1 MHNHRG
7 SGPGWTVVH
16 CQFSPMK
23 AVVDDSE
30 EIEFIIA
37 FIYERSRIRLHDG
50 KEALIRA
57 RLGKRM
63 RLLGIGSLREYCA
76 FIRSPAGQDEVQSA
90 IDALTTNYTHF
101 LREESHFDFLVKT
114 ALPAL
119 LAQGQ
124 RRFNVWSAACAT
136 GEEPYTIAMYLAE
149 HYPLAEG
156 WDWRVVASDISTK
169 ALGVAQSGVYSEDRV
184 RHLPD
189 VWLRRHFQ
197 LGHGRWAG
205 HYRVKAALAGRIEF
219 RQVNLLE
226 PYEHHHSFEIV
237 FCRNVMIYFDR
248 PTQEQ
253 LVTRMT
259 RFLVPRGYLLIGHSE
274 SLNGL
279 SVPVHCLRP
288 SVYQKK

>member
-1 MHNHRG
+1 MSTATEDR
-7 SGPGWTVVH
+7 
-16 CQFSPMK
+16 
-23 AVVDDSE
+23 E
-30 EIEFIIA
+30 EIEFVIA

-63 RLLGIGSLREYCA
+63 RLLGIPTLREYCQ

-101 LREESHFDFLVKT
+101 LREESHFEFLVKT

-119 LAQGQ
+119 LAKGQ

-136 GEEPYTIAMYLAE
+136 GEEPYTIGMYLAE
-149 HYPLAEG
+149 HFPLAEG
-156 WDWRVVASDISTK
+156 WDWRLIASDLSTK
-169 ALGVAQSGVYSEDRV
+169 ALATAQQGIYSEERI
-184 RHLPD
+184 RHVPD
-189 VWLRRHFQ
+189 AWMRRHFQ
-197 LGHGRWAG
+197 RGHGRWEG
-205 HYRVKAALAGRIEF
+205 HYRVKPSLAGRITF

-226 PYEHHHSFEIV
+226 PYQHNEPFEVI

-253 LVTRMT
+253 LVTRMA

-279 SVPVHCLRP
+279 DVPVRCLRP
-288 SVYQKK
+288 SIYQAR

>member
-1 MHNHRG
+1 MR
-7 SGPGWTVVH
+7 TVI
-16 CQFSPMK
+16 
-23 AVVDDSE
+23 DDSE

-63 RLLGIGSLREYCA
+63 RLLGIGTLREYCA
-76 FIRSPAGQDEVQSA
+76 YIRSAEGQDEVQSA

-101 LREESHFDFLVKT
+101 LREESHFQFLVKT

-119 LAQGQ
+119 LTRGQ
-124 RRFNVWSAACAT
+124 RRFKVWSAACAT
-136 GEEPYTIAMYLAE
+136 GEEPYTIGMYLAE
-149 HYPLAEG
+149 HFPLAEG

-169 ALGVAQSGVYSEDRV
+169 ALAVAQQGVYAEERIRQV
-184 RHLPD
+184 PD
-189 VWLRRHFQ
+189 AWLRRHFQ
-197 LGHGRWAG
+197 LGHGRWEG
-205 HYRVKAALAGRIEF
+205 HYRVKASLAGRIEF
-219 RQVNLLE
+219 RQLNLLE
-226 PYEHHHSFEIV
+226 PYEHGDPFEIA

-253 LVTRMT
+253 LVTRLA

-279 SVPVHCLRP
+279 DVPVHCLRP
-288 SVYQKK
+288 SIYQKK